1 MIDLIHVE
9 SEILQNPPG
18 VFTKNGKGK
27 IDLRLAGGE
36 VLTGL
41 HGEDSH
47 GCFQDR
53 GGHPLPF
60 SGFLPGIKGAQ
71 DVVSGEDITRY
82 PQIMQREQRYKCHA
96 EENLPSSRVPG
107 RTSTNTW

>member
-1 MIDLIHVE
+1 
-9 SEILQNPPG
+9 

-53 GGHPLPF
+53 GGHPLSF